1 MTSLEAAA
9 PAQTSVQSPRAA
21 DRHVTIGVTGMTC
34 AACVGRIERVLKRVP
49 GVAAATVNLATEIA
63 WIEGDARVTP
73 AAIEAAIAKAGYGTR
88 PVDHGGVPEDQGKLR
103 RELAW
108 ILAGVALTTP
118 LIVPM
123 LGALLDRHV
132 MLSAWW
138 QLALA
143 APVQF
148 WLGAPF
154 YRGAWKALRGGT
166 ANMDVLVA
174 LGTSA
179 AFGLSLHL
187 MTTGTVHLYFE
198 TAAVIIVL
206 VRLGKWLEARAK
218 RRTLKALE
226 ALESLRPTE
235 ALVRRDGQD
244 VVVAV
249 NALRLNELLVV
260 KPGGRIAAD
269 GVVAEG
275 RSAVDQ
281 SLLTGES
288 KPVDVEL
295 DDHVIGGAVNG
306 DGLLLVRVTAI
317 GAESMLSRIV
327 RMVAEAQGAKAPIQR
342 LVDKISAVFVPVVL
356 VIAAMT
362 VAGWVIA
369 GHGWEPAILHAV
381 AVLVI
386 ACPCALGLATPTAI
400 MVGTGVGAKNGILI
414 RDAVAL
420 ETAGATTIMAF
431 DKTGTLTVGKPHLT
445 DIVTTEGLPR
455 DRLLALA
462 AGLQQGANHPLAHAV
477 TEAAAHVTPLTMSDL
492 RTLPGRGVAGCADG
506 RSLLLGNGRLMQEQG
521 IDLAALSAAATRLQ
535 AQGYSVS
542 YLADVDAKRALA
554 ALAFGDAP
562 KASVKQALAA
572 LHKLGVRTLMLT
584 GDNVAAARHLAA
596 EIGIDDVRAELL
608 PADKVGA
615 VTELK
620 SKGETV
626 AMVGDGVNDA
636 PALAA
641 ADLGIAMATGTD
653 VAIETAGVALMRG
666 DPLLAPAAID
676 LARATRRKIVQN
688 LVWAFLFNVLGIP
701 LAAMGGLTP
710 IVAGAAMALSSV
722 TVVTNALSLNR
733 WRFRVSGGA

>member
-1 MTSLEAAA
+1 MTSLEASA
-9 PAQTSVQSPRAA
+9 PAGPG
-21 DRHVTIGVTGMTC
+21 RHFTVGVTGMTC
-34 AACVGRIERVLKRVP
+34 AACAARIEKVLRRVP
-49 GVAAATVNLATEIA
+49 GVAAASVNLATEIA
-63 WIEGDARVTP
+63 RVDGDARVTS
-73 AAIEAAIAKAGYGTR
+73 AAIEAAIARAGYGTR
-88 PVDHGGVPEDQGKLR
+88 PVDHSGVPEDQDKLKHELVSILVGAALTVPLVAPMVV
-103 RELAW
+103 ELAGGH
-108 ILAGVALTTP
+108 L
-118 LIVPM
+118 
-123 LGALLDRHV
+123 

-143 APVQF
+143 TPIQF

-179 AFGLSLHL
+179 AFGLSLYL
-187 MTTGTVHLYFE
+187 MAAGQLHLYFE
-198 TAAVIIVL
+198 SAAVIIVL

-226 ALESLRPTE
+226 ALESLRPSE
-235 ALVRRDGQD
+235 ALVRRDGRD
-244 VVVAV
+244 ETVPVA
-249 NALRLNELLVV
+249 ALRVGDLLVV
-260 KPGGRIAAD
+260 KPGARIAAD
-269 GVVAEG
+269 GVVTEG
-275 RSAVDQ
+275 RSSVDQ

-288 KPVDVEL
+288 RLVDVEVE
-295 DDHVIGGAVNG
+295 DHVIGGAVNG
-306 DGLLLVRVTAI
+306 DGLLLVRVTAT

-342 LVDKISAVFVPVVL
+342 LVDRISAVFVPVVL
-356 VIAAMT
+356 VIAALT
-362 VAGWVIA
+362 VAGWLIA

-420 ETAGATTIMAF
+420 ETAGATTVMAF
-431 DKTGTLTVGKPHLT
+431 DKTGTLTVGKPKLT
-445 DIVTTEGLPR
+445 EIAAAPEHAR
-455 DRLLALA
+455 DRALALA
-462 AGLQQGANHPLAHAV
+462 AALQQGANHPLAHAV
-477 TEAAAHVTPLTMSDL
+477 VEAASHLTTPAVSDL
-492 RTLPGRGVAGCADG
+492 RTLPGRGVSG
-506 RSLLLGNGRLMQEQG
+506 RAEGRALLLGNRRLMQEEG
-521 IDLAALSAAATRLQ
+521 VDASPLHAAAQ
-535 AQGYSVS
+535 AMQDKGNSVS
-542 YLADVDAKRALA
+542 YLADADTKRVLA
-554 ALAFGDAP
+554 VLAFGDAP
-562 KASVKQALAA
+562 KPTVKQALSA
-572 LHKLGVRTLMLT
+572 LRALGVRSLMLT
-584 GDNVAAARHLAA
+584 GDNEAAARHLAG
-596 EIGIDDVRAELL
+596 EIGLDDVRAELL

-615 VTELK
+615 VAALK

-626 AMVGDGVNDA
+626 AMVGDGINDA

-676 LARATRRKIVQN
+676 LARATKRKIVQN

-733 WRFRVSGGA
+733 WRFRFGEMR

>member
-1 MTSLEAAA
+1 MTTLQATA
-9 PAQTSVQSPRAA
+9 PGSA
-21 DRHVTIGVTGMTC
+21 DKHFTIGVTGMTC
-34 AACVGRIERVLKRVP
+34 AACAGRIERVLKRVP
-49 GVAAATVNLATEIA
+49 GVAAANVNLASEVAQID
-63 WIEGDARVTP
+63 GDARVTH

-88 PVDHGGVPEDQGKLR
+88 PLDHSGVPEDPARLR
-103 RELAW
+103 RELVA
-108 ILAGVALTTP
+108 ILIGAVLTLPLVAPMLAELAG
-118 LIVPM
+118 
-123 LGALLDRHV
+123 RHV
-132 MLSAWW
+132 MLPAWW

-143 APVQF
+143 TPIQF

-179 AFGLSLHL
+179 AFGLSLYL
-187 MTTGTVHLYFE
+187 MAQGSIHLYFE
-198 TAAVIIVL
+198 SAAVIIVL

-235 ALVRRDGQD
+235 ALVRRDGGD
-244 VVVAV
+244 ATVPVA
-249 NALRLNELLVV
+249 ALRLGDLLVV
-260 KPGGRIAAD
+260 KPGARIAAD
-269 GVVAEG
+269 GVVVEG
-275 RSAVDQ
+275 RSSVDQ

-288 KPVDVEL
+288 KPVAVEAE
-295 DDHVIGGAVNG
+295 DHVIGGAVNG
-306 DGLLLVRVTAI
+306 EGLLLVRVTAV

-342 LVDKISAVFVPVVL
+342 LVDRISAVFVPVVL
-356 VIAAMT
+356 AIAAAT
-362 VAGWVIA
+362 VAGWVLA

-400 MVGTGVGAKNGILI
+400 MVGTGVGAKHGILI

-420 ETAGATTIMAF
+420 ETAGATTVMAF
-431 DKTGTLTVGKPHLT
+431 DKTGTLTVGKPRLT
-445 DIVTTEGLPR
+445 DIATVPGLPR
-455 DRLLALA
+455 DRALALA

-477 TEAAAHVTPLTMSDL
+477 IEAAAYLTRSAVSEL
-492 RTLPGRGVAGCADG
+492 RTLPGRGVAGQADG
-506 RSLLLGNGRLMQEQG
+506 RSLLLGNARLMQEQG
-521 IDLAALSAAATRLQ
+521 IDVAALRDSAQALQ
-535 AQGYSVS
+535 EMGNSVS
-542 YLADVDAKRALA
+542 YLAEADAKRALA
-554 ALAFGDAP
+554 VLGFGDTP
-562 KASVKQALAA
+562 KPGVRQALAA
-572 LHKLGVRTLMLT
+572 LRAHGVRSLMLT
-584 GDNVAAARHLAA
+584 GDNEAAARHLAK
-596 EIGIDDVRAELL
+596 EIGLDDVRAELL
-608 PADKVGA
+608 PADKVAA
-615 VTELK
+615 VADLK
-620 SKGETV
+620 RKGETV
-626 AMVGDGVNDA
+626 VMVGDGINDA

-688 LVWAFLFNVLGIP
+688 LIWAFLFNVLGIP

-733 WRFRVSGGA
+733 WRFRHSGDEQW

>member
-1 MTSLEAAA
+1 MTSLEASV
-9 PAQTSVQSPRAA
+9 PAGHG
-21 DRHVTIGVTGMTC
+21 RHFTIGVTGMTC
-34 AACVGRIERVLKRVP
+34 AACAGRIERVLRRVP
-49 GVAAATVNLATEIA
+49 GVAAANVNLATEIA
-63 WIEGDARVTP
+63 QVDGDTRVTP
-73 AAIEAAIAKAGYGTR
+73 AVIEAAIAKAGYGTR
-88 PVDHGGVPEDQGKLR
+88 PVDHSGAPEDQGKLR
-103 RELAW
+103 RELIS
-108 ILAGVALTTP
+108 ILVGAVLTLP
-118 LIVPM
+118 LIAPM
-123 LGALLDRHV
+123 LGALIDRHV
-132 MLSAWW
+132 MLPAWW
-138 QLALA
+138 QLVLA
-143 APVQF
+143 IPVQF

-154 YRGAWKALRGGT
+154 YHGAWKALRGGT

-179 AFGLSLHL
+179 AFGLSLYL
-187 MTTGTVHLYFE
+187 MLGGEIHLYFE
-198 TAAVIIVL
+198 SAAVIIVL

-244 VVVAV
+244 LTMPVAS
-249 NALRLNELLVV
+249 LRPGDLLVV

-269 GVVAEG
+269 GVVTEG

-288 KPVDVEL
+288 RPVDVEVA
-295 DDHVIGGAVNG
+295 DHVIGGAVNG
-306 DGLLLVRVTAI
+306 DGLLLVRVTAV

-356 VIAAMT
+356 VIAAVT
-362 VAGWVIA
+362 VAGWLVA

-431 DKTGTLTVGKPHLT
+431 DKTGTLTIGKPKLT
-445 DIVTTEGLPR
+445 EIVAAPDLPR
-455 DRLLALA
+455 DRVLTLA
-462 AGLQQGANHPLAHAV
+462 AGLQRGANHPLAQAV
-477 TEAAAHVTPLTMSDL
+477 IEAAVGLALPVVANLQ
-492 RTLPGRGVAGCADG
+492 TLPGRGVAGSVEG
-506 RSLLLGNGRLMQEQG
+506 RSLLLGNARLMQEQG
-521 IDLAALSAAATRLQ
+521 VEVSAFREATQTLQ
-535 AQGYSVS
+535 GNGNSVS
-542 YLADVDAKRALA
+542 YLADSETKRPLA
-554 ALAFGDAP
+554 VLAFGDAP
-562 KASVKQALAA
+562 KPNVKQALAA
-572 LHKLGVRTLMLT
+572 LRALGVRTLMLT
-584 GDNVAAARHLAA
+584 GDNAAAARHLAA
-596 EIGIDDVRAELL
+596 EIGLDDVRAELL

-615 VTELK
+615 VAELK
-620 SKGETV
+620 AKGETV
-626 AMVGDGVNDA
+626 AMVGDGINDA

-653 VAIETAGVALMRG
+653 VAIETAGIALMRG
-666 DPLLAPAAID
+666 DPLLAPAAIE
-676 LARATRRKIVQN
+676 LARATKRKIVQN

-733 WRFRVSGGA
+733 WRFRSSGDLQ

>member
-1 MTSLEAAA
+1 MTALDVSA
-9 PAQTSVQSPRAA
+9 PEG
-21 DRHVTIGVTGMTC
+21 RHFTIGITGMTC
-34 AACVGRIERVLKRVP
+34 AACAGRIERVLRRVP
-49 GVAAATVNLATEIA
+49 GIAAANVNLATEIA
-63 WIEGDARVTP
+63 QVDGDGRVTP

-88 PVDHGGVPEDQGKLR
+88 PVDHSGAPEDEGKLR
-103 RELAW
+103 RELLS
-108 ILAGVALTTP
+108 ILVGGVLTLP
-118 LIVPM
+118 LIAPM
-123 LGALLDRHV
+123 LGALFDRHV
-132 MLSAWW
+132 MLPAWW

-179 AFGLSLHL
+179 AFGLSLYL
-187 MTTGTVHLYFE
+187 MMGGENHLYFE
-198 TAAVIIVL
+198 SAAVIIVL

-235 ALVRRDGQD
+235 ALVRRDGKD
-244 VVVAV
+244 MIVPVAS
-249 NALRLNELLVV
+249 LRLGDLLVV
-260 KPGGRIAAD
+260 KPGSHIAAD
-269 GVVAEG
+269 GVVVEG
-275 RSAVDQ
+275 RSSVDQ

-288 KPVDVEL
+288 RPIEVEE

-306 DGLLLVRVTAI
+306 EGLLLVRVTAI

-327 RMVAEAQGAKAPIQR
+327 RMVAAAQGAKAPIQR

-356 VIAAMT
+356 AIAVAT
-362 VAGWVIA
+362 IAGWLIA

-400 MVGTGVGAKNGILI
+400 MVGTGVGARNGILI

-431 DKTGTLTVGKPHLT
+431 DKTGTLTIGKPKLT
-445 DIVTTEGLPR
+445 EIAAAGGISR
-455 DRLLALA
+455 NRALALA
-462 AGLQQGANHPLAHAV
+462 AGLQRGANHPLAHAV
-477 TEAAAHVTPLTMSDL
+477 VEAAAGVPLISAGEL
-492 RTLPGRGVAGCADG
+492 QTLPGRGISG
-506 RSLLLGNGRLMQEQG
+506 RVEGRILLLGNARLMQERD
-521 IDLAALSAAATRLQ
+521 IDVAALSAAAEALQ
-535 AQGYSVS
+535 AKGNSVS
-542 YLADVDAKRALA
+542 YLADAEAKRALA
-554 ALAFGDAP
+554 VLAFGDAP
-562 KASVKQALAA
+562 KPNVKQALAA
-572 LHKLGVRTLMLT
+572 LRALGVRTLMLT
-584 GDNVAAARHLAA
+584 GDNVAAAKHLARA
-596 EIGIDDVRAELL
+596 IGLDDVRADLL

-615 VTELK
+615 VAELK
-620 SKGETV
+620 GKGEIV
-626 AMVGDGVNDA
+626 AMVGDGINDA

-653 VAIETAGVALMRG
+653 VAIETAGIALMRG

-676 LARATRRKIVQN
+676 LARATKRKIVQN

-701 LAAMGGLTP
+701 LAVTGELTP

-733 WRFRVSGGA
+733 WRFRFSGDER

>member
-1 MTSLEAAA
+1 MTSLEASA
-9 PAQTSVQSPRAA
+9 PAGA
-21 DRHVTIGVTGMTC
+21 DRHITIGVTGMTC
-34 AACVGRIERVLKRVP
+34 AACAGRIERVLRRVP
-49 GVAAATVNLATEIA
+49 GVAAANVNLATEIA
-63 WIEGDARVTP
+63 QVDGDNRVTP
-73 AAIEAAIAKAGYGTR
+73 AAIGAAIAKAGYGTR
-88 PVDHGGVPEDQGKLR
+88 PVDHSGVPEDQGKLR
-103 RELAW
+103 RELLS
-108 ILAGVALTTP
+108 ILIGAVLTVP
-118 LIVPM
+118 LIAPM
-123 LGALLDRHV
+123 LGALIDRHV
-132 MLSAWW
+132 MLPAWW

-143 APVQF
+143 IPVQF

-179 AFGLSLHL
+179 AFGLSLYL
-187 MTTGTVHLYFE
+187 MLGGEIHLYFE
-198 TAAVIIVL
+198 SAAVIIVL

-235 ALVRRDGQD
+235 ALVRRNGQD
-244 VVVAV
+244 MTVPVA
-249 NALRLNELLVV
+249 ALRLGDLLVV
-260 KPGGRIAAD
+260 KPGGRVAAD
-269 GVVAEG
+269 GLVMEG

-288 KPVDVEL
+288 RPVDVEEG
-295 DDHVIGGAVNG
+295 DHVIGGAVNG
-306 DGLLLVRVTAI
+306 DGLLLVRVTAV

-356 VIAAMT
+356 VIAAVT
-362 VAGWVIA
+362 VAGWLIA

-431 DKTGTLTVGKPHLT
+431 DKTGTLTIGKPKLT
-445 DIVTTEGLPR
+445 EIATTQGLSR
-455 DRLLALA
+455 ERALALA

-477 TEAAAHVTPLTMSDL
+477 TEAAASLTPPPVGDL
-492 RTLPGRGVAGCADG
+492 RTLPGRGVSG
-506 RSLLLGNGRLMQEQG
+506 RAEGRVLLLGNGRLMREHG
-521 IDLAALSAAATRLQ
+521 IDISALTAAAEALQ
-535 AQGYSVS
+535 GKGNSVS
-542 YLADVDAKRALA
+542 YLADADAKRALA
-554 ALAFGDAP
+554 VLAFGDAP
-562 KASVKQALAA
+562 KPNVSLALAA
-572 LHKLGVRTLMLT
+572 LRALGVRTLMLT
-584 GDNVAAARHLAA
+584 GDNAAAAKHLAR
-596 EIGIDDVRAELL
+596 EIGLDDVRAELL

-615 VTELK
+615 IAELK
-620 SKGETV
+620 GKGETV
-626 AMVGDGVNDA
+626 AMVGDGINDA

-653 VAIETAGVALMRG
+653 VAIETAGIALMRG

-733 WRFRVSGGA
+733 WRLRFPGDAQ

>member
-1 MTSLEAAA
+1 MTALKIA
-9 PAQTSVQSPRAA
+9 PAQA
-21 DRHVTIGVTGMTC
+21 DRHFTMGVTGMTC
-34 AACVGRIERVLKRVP
+34 AACAGRIERVLKRVP
-49 GVAAATVNLATEIA
+49 GIVAASVNLATETA
-63 WIEGDARVTP
+63 QVDGDARVTP

-88 PVDHGGVPEDQGKLR
+88 PLDHSGVPEDEDKLKQ
-103 RELAW
+103 EW
-108 ILAGVALTTP
+108 IAILVGAVLTLPLIAPMVVDLAGGHL
-118 LIVPM
+118 
-123 LGALLDRHV
+123 

-143 APVQF
+143 TPVQF

-179 AFGLSLHL
+179 AFGLSLYL
-187 MTTGTVHLYFE
+187 MAGGGIHLYFE
-198 TAAVIIVL
+198 SAAVIIVL

-235 ALVRRDGQD
+235 AVVRRDGQD
-244 VVVAV
+244 VTVPIA
-249 NALRLNELLVV
+249 ALRLGDLLVV
-260 KPGGRIAAD
+260 KPGARIAAD
-269 GVVAEG
+269 GVVVEG
-275 RSAVDQ
+275 RSSVDQ

-288 KPVDVEL
+288 RPVDVEAE
-295 DDHVIGGAVNG
+295 DHVIGGAVNG
-306 DGLLLVRVTAI
+306 DGLLVVRVTAV

-342 LVDKISAVFVPVVL
+342 LVDRISAVFVPVVL
-356 VIAAMT
+356 AIAVLT
-362 VAGWVIA
+362 VAGWLIA

-420 ETAGATTIMAF
+420 ESAGATTVMAF
-431 DKTGTLTVGKPHLT
+431 DKTGTLTVGKPRLIE
-445 DIVTTEGLPR
+445 IVTNLPR
-455 DRLLALA
+455 DRALA
-462 AGLQQGANHPLAHAV
+462 MAAALQQGANHPLAHAV
-477 TEAAAHVTPLTMSDL
+477 IEAASQVTAPPASDL
-492 RTLPGRGVAGCADG
+492 RTLPGRGVSGRVDG
-506 RSLLLGNGRLMQEQG
+506 QALLLGNSRLMQEKG
-521 IDLAALSAAATRLQ
+521 IDISALSVAAQALQ
-535 AQGYSVS
+535 DKGNSVS
-542 YLADVDAKRALA
+542 YLADAEAKGALA
-554 ALAFGDAP
+554 FLGFGDAP
-562 KASVKQALAA
+562 KPTVKQALAA
-572 LHKLGVRTLMLT
+572 LRSLGVRTLMLT
-584 GDNVAAARHLAA
+584 GDNAAAARHLAA
-596 EIGIDDVRAELL
+596 EIGLDDVRADLL

-615 VTELK
+615 VAALK
-620 SKGETV
+620 NKGETV
-626 AMVGDGVNDA
+626 AMVGDGINDA

-653 VAIETAGVALMRG
+653 VAIETAGIALMRG

-676 LARATRRKIVQN
+676 LARATKRKIVQN
-688 LVWAFLFNVLGIP
+688 LIWAFLFNVLGIP

-733 WRFRVSGGA
+733 WRFRFSGDMQ

>member
-1 MTSLEAAA
+1 MTALD
-9 PAQTSVQSPRAA
+9 TSIPGGVNHI
-21 DRHVTIGVTGMTC
+21 DIGVTGMTC
-34 AACVGRIERVLKRVP
+34 AACASRIERVLKRVP
-49 GVAAATVNLATEIA
+49 GVAAANVNLATEIA
-63 WIEGDARVTP
+63 RVDGDARVTT
-73 AAIEAAIAKAGYGTR
+73 AAVEAAIAKAGYGTR
-88 PVDHGGVPEDQGKLR
+88 PADHAGVPEDQARLR
-103 RELAW
+103 RELAS
-108 ILAGVALTTP
+108 ILAGAALTIP

-123 LGALLDRHV
+123 LGELIGRHV

-143 APVQF
+143 TPVQF

-179 AFGLSLHL
+179 AFGLSLYL
-187 MTTGTVHLYFE
+187 MTNGSIHLYFE
-198 TAAVIIVL
+198 SAAVIIVL

-218 RRTLKALE
+218 RRTLRALE
-226 ALESLRPTE
+226 SLESLRPTE
-235 ALVRRDGQD
+235 AVVRRDGRD
-244 VVVAV
+244 VTVPAA
-249 NALRLNELLVV
+249 ALRPGDLLVV
-260 KPGGRIAAD
+260 KPGDRIAAD

-275 RSAVDQ
+275 RSHVDQ

-288 KPVDVEL
+288 KPVEIEPA
-295 DDHVIGGAVNG
+295 DHVIGGAVNG
-306 DGLLLVRVTAI
+306 DGLLLVRVTAV

-356 VIAAMT
+356 VIAAVT
-362 VAGWVIA
+362 IAGWVIA
-369 GHGWEPAILHAV
+369 GHAWEPAILHAV

-400 MVGTGVGAKNGILI
+400 MVATGVGAKHGILI

-431 DKTGTLTVGKPHLT
+431 DKTGTLTVGKPRLI
-445 DIVTTEGLPR
+445 DIVTVESLPR
-455 DRLLALA
+455 ERALALA

-477 TEAAAHVTPLTMSDL
+477 VEAAASIAPVAMSEL
-492 RTLPGRGVAGCADG
+492 RTLAGRGVAGRADG
-506 RSLLLGNGRLMQEQG
+506 RGFLLGNARLMQEEG
-521 IDLAALSAAATRLQ
+521 IDASTLSAAAQALQ
-535 AQGYSVS
+535 AQGNTIS
-542 YLADVDAKRALA
+542 YLADADAKRALA
-554 ALAFGDAP
+554 VLAFGDAP
-562 KASVKQALAA
+562 KPSVKPSLTALRQ
-572 LHKLGVRTLMLT
+572 LGVRTLMLT
-584 GDNVAAARHLAA
+584 GDNAAAARHLAA
-596 EIGIDDVRAELL
+596 EIGLDDVRADLL
-608 PADKVGA
+608 PADKVAA
-615 VTELK
+615 VAELK
-620 SKGETV
+620 GKGETV
-626 AMVGDGVNDA
+626 AMVGDGINDA

-701 LAAMGGLTP
+701 LAALGGLTP

-733 WRFRVSGGA
+733 WRFRFSGDAQ

>member
-1 MTSLEAAA
+1 MTALKIA
-9 PAQTSVQSPRAA
+9 PAQA
-21 DRHVTIGVTGMTC
+21 DRHFTMGVTGMTC
-34 AACVGRIERVLKRVP
+34 AACAGRIERVLKRVP
-49 GVAAATVNLATEIA
+49 GIVAASVNLATETA
-63 WIEGDARVTP
+63 QVDGDARVTP

-88 PVDHGGVPEDQGKLR
+88 PLDNSGVPEDEDKLKQ
-103 RELAW
+103 EW
-108 ILAGVALTTP
+108 IAILVGAVLTLPLIAPMVVDLAGGHL
-118 LIVPM
+118 
-123 LGALLDRHV
+123 

-143 APVQF
+143 TPVQF

-179 AFGLSLHL
+179 AFGLSLYL
-187 MTTGTVHLYFE
+187 MAGGGIHLYFE
-198 TAAVIIVL
+198 SAAVIIVL

-235 ALVRRDGQD
+235 AVVRRDGQD
-244 VVVAV
+244 VTVPIA
-249 NALRLNELLVV
+249 ALRLGDLLVV
-260 KPGGRIAAD
+260 KPGARIAAD
-269 GVVAEG
+269 GVVVEG
-275 RSAVDQ
+275 RSSVDQ

-288 KPVDVEL
+288 RPVDVEAE
-295 DDHVIGGAVNG
+295 DHVIGGAVNG
-306 DGLLLVRVTAI
+306 DGLLVVRVTAV

-342 LVDKISAVFVPVVL
+342 LVDRISAVFVPVVL
-356 VIAAMT
+356 AIAVLT
-362 VAGWVIA
+362 VAGWLIA

-420 ETAGATTIMAF
+420 ESAGATTVMAF
-431 DKTGTLTVGKPHLT
+431 DKTGTLTVGKPRLIE
-445 DIVTTEGLPR
+445 IVTNLPR
-455 DRLLALA
+455 DRALA
-462 AGLQQGANHPLAHAV
+462 MAAALQQGANHPLAHAV
-477 TEAAAHVTPLTMSDL
+477 IEAASQVTAPPASDL
-492 RTLPGRGVAGCADG
+492 RTLPGRGVSGRVDG
-506 RSLLLGNGRLMQEQG
+506 QALLLGNSRLMQEKG
-521 IDLAALSAAATRLQ
+521 IDISALSVAAQALQ
-535 AQGYSVS
+535 DKGNSVS
-542 YLADVDAKRALA
+542 YLADAEAKGALA
-554 ALAFGDAP
+554 FLGFGDAP
-562 KASVKQALAA
+562 KPTVKQALAA
-572 LHKLGVRTLMLT
+572 LRSLGVRTLMLT
-584 GDNVAAARHLAA
+584 GDNAAAARHLAA
-596 EIGIDDVRAELL
+596 EIGLDDVRADLL

-615 VTELK
+615 VAALK
-620 SKGETV
+620 NKGETV
-626 AMVGDGVNDA
+626 AMVGDGINDA

-653 VAIETAGVALMRG
+653 VAIETAGIALMRG

-676 LARATRRKIVQN
+676 LARATKRKIVQN
-688 LVWAFLFNVLGIP
+688 LIWAFLFNVLGIP

-733 WRFRVSGGA
+733 WRFRFSGDMQ

>member
-1 MTSLEAAA
+1 MTSLEASAG
-9 PAQTSVQSPRAA
+9 A
-21 DRHVTIGVTGMTC
+21 DRHITIGVTGMTC
-34 AACVGRIERVLKRVP
+34 AACAGRIERVLRRVP
-49 GVAAATVNLATEIA
+49 GVAAANVNLATEIA
-63 WIEGDARVTP
+63 QVDGDNRVTT
-73 AAIEAAIAKAGYGTR
+73 AAIDAAIAKAGYGTR
-88 PVDHGGVPEDQGKLR
+88 PVDHSGVPEDQSKLR
-103 RELAW
+103 HELFS
-108 ILAGVALTTP
+108 ILVGAALTVP
-118 LIVPM
+118 LIAPM
-123 LGALLDRHV
+123 LGALIDRHV
-132 MLSAWW
+132 MLPAGW

-143 APVQF
+143 IPVQF

-179 AFGLSLHL
+179 AFGLSLYL
-187 MTTGTVHLYFE
+187 MLGGEIHLYFE
-198 TAAVIIVL
+198 SAAVIIVL

-235 ALVRRDGQD
+235 ALVRRDSAD
-244 VVVAV
+244 VTVPVA
-249 NALRLNELLVV
+249 ALRLGDLLVV

-269 GVVAEG
+269 GVVVEG
-275 RSAVDQ
+275 RSSVDQ

-288 KPVDVEL
+288 RPIDVEV

-306 DGLLLVRVTAI
+306 DGLLLVKVTAV

-342 LVDKISAVFVPVVL
+342 LVDRISAVFVPVVL
-356 VIAAMT
+356 VIAAVT
-362 VAGWVIA
+362 VAGWLIA

-420 ETAGATTIMAF
+420 ETAGTTTIMAF
-431 DKTGTLTVGKPHLT
+431 DKTGTLTIGKPKLT
-445 DIVTTEGLPR
+445 DIVTAPDLPR
-455 DRLLALA
+455 DRALALA
-462 AGLQQGANHPLAHAV
+462 AALQQGANHPLAHAV
-477 TEAAAHVTPLTMSDL
+477 VEAAAHVAPPAVSDL
-492 RTLPGRGVAGCADG
+492 QTLPGRGVSGHVDG
-506 RSLLLGNGRLMQEQG
+506 HSLLLGNARLMRERG
-521 IDLAALSAAATRLQ
+521 IDVSAMSAAAEALQ
-535 AQGYSVS
+535 GKGNSVS
-542 YLADVDAKRALA
+542 YLTDAEAGRALA
-554 ALAFGDAP
+554 VLAFGDAP
-562 KASVKQALAA
+562 KPSVKQALAA
-572 LHKLGVRTLMLT
+572 LRGLGVRTLMLT
-584 GDNVAAARHLAA
+584 GDNVAAARHLAT
-596 EIGIDDVRAELL
+596 EIGLDDVRAELL
-608 PADKVGA
+608 PADKVAA
-615 VTELK
+615 VAELK
-620 SKGETV
+620 GKGETV
-626 AMVGDGVNDA
+626 AMVGDGINDA

-653 VAIETAGVALMRG
+653 VAIETAGIALMRG

-676 LARATRRKIVQN
+676 LARATKRKIVQN
-688 LVWAFLFNVLGIP
+688 LAWAFLFNVLGIP

-733 WRFRVSGGA
+733 WRFRFRGDA

>member
-1 MTSLEAAA
+1 MTALE
-9 PAQTSVQSPRAA
+9 TSTPIPRIEA
-21 DRHVTIGVTGMTC
+21 DRHITIGVTGMTC
-34 AACVGRIERVLKRVP
+34 AACAGRIERVLKRVP
-49 GVAAATVNLATEIA
+49 GVAAASVNLATEIA
-63 WIEGDARVTP
+63 QVDGDARVTV
-73 AAIEAAIAKAGYGTR
+73 AAVEAAIAKAGYGTR
-88 PVDHGGVPEDQGKLR
+88 PADHSGAPDDQGKLQ
-103 RELAW
+103 RELTA
-108 ILAGVALTTP
+108 ILVGAVLTLP
-118 LIVPM
+118 LIAPM
-123 LGALLDRHV
+123 AVELFGGHL

-143 APVQF
+143 TPVQF

-179 AFGLSLHL
+179 AFGLSLYL
-187 MTTGTVHLYFE
+187 MIRGELHLYFE
-198 TAAVIIVL
+198 SAAVIVVL

-235 ALVRRDGQD
+235 ALARRDGQD
-244 VVVAV
+244 VTVPVG
-249 NALRLNELLVV
+249 ALRVGDLLVV
-260 KPGGRIAAD
+260 KPGARIAAD
-269 GVVAEG
+269 GVVIEG
-275 RSAVDQ
+275 RSSVDQ

-288 KPVDVEL
+288 RPIDVEAE
-295 DDHVIGGAVNG
+295 DHVIGGAVNG
-306 DGLLLVRVTAI
+306 DGLLLVRVTAV

-342 LVDKISAVFVPVVL
+342 LVDRISAVFVPVVL
-356 VIAAMT
+356 VIAVLT
-362 VAGWVIA
+362 VAGWLIA

-420 ETAGATTIMAF
+420 ETAGATTVMAF
-431 DKTGTLTVGKPHLT
+431 DKTGTLTVGKPKLT
-445 DIVTTEGLPR
+445 DIVTVADLSR
-455 DRLLALA
+455 DRALALA
-462 AGLQQGANHPLAHAV
+462 AALQQGANHPLAHAV
-477 TEAAAHVTPLTMSDL
+477 AEAAANVTSPPVSDL
-492 RTLPGRGVAGCADG
+492 RTLPGRGVSG
-506 RSLLLGNGRLMQEQG
+506 RTEGRAFLLGNRRLMQEERV
-521 IDLAALSAAATRLQ
+521 DLSALGDAAQALQ
-535 AQGYSVS
+535 EKGSSVS
-542 YLADVDAKRALA
+542 YLADAEAKRTLA
-554 ALAFGDAP
+554 VLAFGDAP
-562 KASVKQALAA
+562 KPTVKQALAA
-572 LHKLGVRTLMLT
+572 LRALGVRSLMLT
-584 GDNVAAARHLAA
+584 GDNEAAARHLAA
-596 EIGIDDVRAELL
+596 AIGLDDVRAELL

-615 VTELK
+615 VAALK
-620 SKGETV
+620 RKGETV
-626 AMVGDGVNDA
+626 AMVGDGINDA

-653 VAIETAGVALMRG
+653 VAIETAGIALMRG

-676 LARATRRKIVQN
+676 LARATKRKIVQN

-733 WRFRVSGGA
+733 WRFRSGEVR

>member
-1 MTSLEAAA
+1 MTSLEASVPAA
-9 PAQTSVQSPRAA
+9 SG
-21 DRHVTIGVTGMTC
+21 RHFTVGVTGMTC
-34 AACVGRIERVLKRVP
+34 AACAARIEKVLRRVP
-49 GVAAATVNLATEIA
+49 GVAAANVNLATEIA
-63 WIEGDARVTP
+63 QVDGDARVTD

-88 PVDHGGVPEDQGKLR
+88 PADHGGAPEDQDKLK
-103 RELAW
+103 RELVA
-108 ILAGVALTTP
+108 ILVGAVLTLPLIAPMAVDLAGGHL
-118 LIVPM
+118 
-123 LGALLDRHV
+123 

-143 APVQF
+143 TPIQF

-154 YRGAWKALRGGT
+154 YHGAWKALRGGT

-174 LGTSA
+174 LGTGA
-179 AFGLSLHL
+179 AFGLSLYL
-187 MTTGTVHLYFE
+187 MAMGEIHLYFE
-198 TAAVIIVL
+198 SAAVIIVL

-226 ALESLRPTE
+226 ALESLRPSE
-235 ALVRRDGQD
+235 ALVRRDGTD
-244 VVVAV
+244 VMVPVA
-249 NALRLNELLVV
+249 ALKVGDLLVV
-260 KPGGRIAAD
+260 KPGARIAAD
-269 GVVAEG
+269 GVVVEG
-275 RSAVDQ
+275 RSSVDQ

-288 KPVDVEL
+288 RLVDVEAE
-295 DDHVIGGAVNG
+295 DHVIGGAVNG
-306 DGLLLVRVTAI
+306 DGLLLVRVTAT

-342 LVDKISAVFVPVVL
+342 LVDRISAVFVPVVL
-356 VIAAMT
+356 VIAALT
-362 VAGWVIA
+362 VAGWLVS

-381 AVLVI
+381 AVVVI

-420 ETAGATTIMAF
+420 ETAGATTVMAF
-431 DKTGTLTVGKPHLT
+431 DKTGTLTVGKPKLAE
-445 DIVTTEGLPR
+445 IVTAQELPR
-455 DRLLALA
+455 DRVLAMA
-462 AGLQQGANHPLAHAV
+462 AALQQGANHPLAHAV
-477 TEAAAHVTPLTMSDL
+477 IEAASHLTAPTASDL
-492 RTLPGRGVAGCADG
+492 RTLPGRGVSGRVDG
-506 RSLLLGNGRLMQEQG
+506 RALVLGNGRLMQEES
-521 IDLAALSAAATRLQ
+521 IDVAALSAAAQALQ
-535 AQGYSVS
+535 EKGNSVS
-542 YLADVDAKRALA
+542 YLADPEARRALA
-554 ALAFGDAP
+554 VLAFGDTP
-562 KASVKQALAA
+562 KPTVRQALAA
-572 LHKLGVRTLMLT
+572 LRALGVRTLMLT
-584 GDNVAAARHLAA
+584 GDNEAAARHLAA
-596 EIGIDDVRAELL
+596 EIGLDDVRAELL

-615 VTELK
+615 VAALK

-626 AMVGDGVNDA
+626 AMVGDGINDA

-676 LARATRRKIVQN
+676 LARATKRKIVQN

-733 WRFRVSGGA
+733 WRFRSGEMR

>member
-1 MTSLEAAA
+1 METMTSLEASA
-9 PAQTSVQSPRAA
+9 PAASS
-21 DRHVTIGVTGMTC
+21 RHIAIGVTGMTC

-49 GVAAATVNLATEIA
+49 GVSAANVNLATEIA
-63 WIEGDARVTP
+63 QVDGDGRLTP
-73 AAIEAAIAKAGYGTR
+73 AIIESAIAKAGYGTR
-88 PVDHGGVPEDQGKLR
+88 PVDHSGVPEDEGRLR
-103 RELAW
+103 RELAS
-108 ILAGVALTTP
+108 ILVGAVLTLP
-118 LIVPM
+118 LAAPM
-123 LGALLDRHV
+123 LSALFDRHI

-166 ANMDVLVA
+166 ANMDVLIA

-179 AFGLSLHL
+179 AFGLSLYL
-187 MTTGTVHLYFE
+187 MTTASDHLYFE
-198 TAAVIIVL
+198 SAAVIVVL

-218 RRTLKALE
+218 RRTLRALE

-235 ALVRRDGQD
+235 ALVRRGGVD
-244 VVVAV
+244 VTVPVG
-249 NALRLNELLVV
+249 ALQVGDLLVV
-260 KPGGRIAAD
+260 KPGDRIAAD
-269 GVVAEG
+269 GAVVEG
-275 RSAVDQ
+275 RSSVDQ

-288 KPVDVEL
+288 RPVDVEAE
-295 DDHVIGGAVNG
+295 DHVIGGAVNG
-306 DGLLLVRVTAI
+306 DGLLLVRVTAT

-342 LVDKISAVFVPVVL
+342 LVDRISAVFVPVVL
-356 VIAAMT
+356 AVAAVT
-362 VAGWVIA
+362 LVGWLIA

-381 AVLVI
+381 AVMVI

-400 MVGTGVGAKNGILI
+400 MVGTGVGARNGILI

-420 ETAGATTIMAF
+420 ETAGATSVMAF
-431 DKTGTLTVGKPHLT
+431 DKTGTLTVGKPKLAEVVSEQ
-445 DIVTTEGLPR
+445 DLPGR
-455 DRLLALA
+455 EALSLA
-462 AGLQQGANHPLAHAV
+462 AALQQGANHPLAHAV
-477 TEAAAHVTPLTMSDL
+477 TEAAAGLAVPAASDL
-492 RTLPGRGVAGCADG
+492 RTLPGRGVAGRAND
-506 RSLLLGNGRLMQEQG
+506 RSLLLGNARLMQEQQ
-521 IDLAALSAAATRLQ
+521 IDLSALRDTAQALQ
-535 AQGYSVS
+535 DKGDSVS
-542 YLADVDAKRALA
+542 YLADADANRALAVLAFTDAPKPSVRKALA
-554 ALAFGDAP
+554 ALRA
-562 KASVKQALAA
+562 
-572 LHKLGVRTLMLT
+572 LGVRTLMLT
-584 GDNVAAARHLAA
+584 GDNKAAAQHLAA
-596 EIGIDDVRAELL
+596 QIGIDDVRAELL
-608 PADKVGA
+608 PADKVAA
-615 VTELK
+615 VAELK
-620 SKGETV
+620 QNSETV
-626 AMVGDGVNDA
+626 AMVGDGINDA

-676 LARATRRKIVQN
+676 LARATKRKIVQN

-733 WRFRVSGGA
+733 WRFRFGEVR

>member
-1 MTSLEAAA
+1 MTALDIA
-9 PAQTSVQSPRAA
+9 PPRA
-21 DRHVTIGVTGMTC
+21 DPQFTIGVTGMTC
-34 AACVGRIERVLKRVP
+34 AACAGRIERVLKRVP
-49 GVAAATVNLATEIA
+49 GVAAANVNLATETA
-63 WIEGDARVTP
+63 QVDGDVRLTP

-88 PVDHGGVPEDQGKLR
+88 PLDHSGVPEDRNKLKYELIAILVGAVLTLPLITPMVV
-103 RELAW
+103 ELAGGH
-108 ILAGVALTTP
+108 L
-118 LIVPM
+118 
-123 LGALLDRHV
+123 

-143 APVQF
+143 TPVQV

-179 AFGLSLHL
+179 AFGLSLYL
-187 MTTGTVHLYFE
+187 MMRGDAHLYFE
-198 TAAVIIVL
+198 SAAVIVVL

-235 ALVRRDGQD
+235 ALVRRDGAD
-244 VVVAV
+244 TAVPVA
-249 NALRLNELLVV
+249 ALRVGDLLVV
-260 KPGGRIAAD
+260 KPGARIAAD
-269 GVVAEG
+269 GVVVEG
-275 RSAVDQ
+275 RSSVDQ

-288 KPVDVEL
+288 RPVEVEAE
-295 DDHVIGGAVNG
+295 DHVIGGAVNG
-306 DGLLLVRVTAI
+306 DGLLLVRVTAV

-356 VIAAMT
+356 VIAALT
-362 VAGWVIA
+362 VAGWLIA

-420 ETAGATTIMAF
+420 ETAGATTVMAF
-431 DKTGTLTVGKPHLT
+431 DKTGTLTIGKPKLT
-445 DIVTTEGLPR
+445 EIVTDLPR
-455 DRLLALA
+455 DRALA
-462 AGLQQGANHPLAHAV
+462 QAAALQQGANHPLAHAV
-477 TEAAAHVTPLTMSDL
+477 VEAASHLIAPPVSDL
-492 RTLPGRGVAGCADG
+492 RSLPGRGVAGRVDG
-506 RSLLLGNGRLMQEQG
+506 QYLLLGNSRLMQDAG
-521 IDLAALSAAATRLQ
+521 IDVSVLRTA
-535 AQGYSVS
+535 AQGLQDHGNSVS
-542 YLADVDAKRALA
+542 YLADAETRHALA
-554 ALAFGDAP
+554 VLGFGDAP
-562 KASVKQALAA
+562 KPTVKQALAA
-572 LHKLGVRTLMLT
+572 LRALGVRTLMLT
-584 GDNVAAARHLAA
+584 GDNAAAARHLAA
-596 EIGIDDVRAELL
+596 EIGLDDVRAELL
-608 PADKVGA
+608 PADKVA
-615 VTELK
+615 AIAALK
-620 SKGETV
+620 GKGEIV
-626 AMVGDGVNDA
+626 AMVGDGINDA

-653 VAIETAGVALMRG
+653 VAIETAGIALMRG

-676 LARATRRKIVQN
+676 LARATKRKIMQN

-733 WRFRVSGGA
+733 WRFRFSGDVR

>member
-1 MTSLEAAA
+1 MTSLEAS
-9 PAQTSVQSPRAA
+9 AQARPGRQF
-21 DRHVTIGVTGMTC
+21 TIGVTGMTC
-34 AACVGRIERVLKRVP
+34 AACAGRIERVLERVP
-49 GVAAATVNLATEIA
+49 GVAAANVNLATEIA
-63 WIEGDARVTP
+63 QVDGDVRLTP

-88 PVDHGGVPEDQGKLR
+88 PLDHSGVPEDRAKLKY
-103 RELAW
+103 ELIA
-108 ILAGVALTTP
+108 ILIGAVLTLPLVA
-118 LIVPM
+118 PM
-123 LGALLDRHV
+123 VVDLFGGHL

-143 APVQF
+143 TPVQV
-148 WLGAPF
+148 WVGATF
-154 YRGAWKALRGGT
+154 YQGAWKALRGGT

-179 AFGLSLHL
+179 AFGLSLYL
-187 MTTGTVHLYFE
+187 MAGGGIHLYFE
-198 TAAVIIVL
+198 SAAVIIVL

-226 ALESLRPTE
+226 ALESLRPVE
-235 ALVRRDGQD
+235 AVVRRDGQD
-244 VVVAV
+244 ATVPVA
-249 NALRLNELLVV
+249 ALRVGDLLVV
-260 KPGGRIAAD
+260 KPGARIAAD
-269 GVVAEG
+269 GVVIEG

-288 KPVDVEL
+288 QPVDVEAE
-295 DDHVIGGAVNG
+295 DHVIGGAVNG
-306 DGLLLVRVTAI
+306 DGLLLVRVTAV

-356 VIAAMT
+356 VIAALT
-362 VAGWVIA
+362 VAGWLIA

-420 ETAGATTIMAF
+420 ETAGATTVMAF
-431 DKTGTLTVGKPHLT
+431 DKTGTLTVGKPKLT
-445 DIVTTEGLPR
+445 EVASQQDMPGDEA
-455 DRLLALA
+455 LALA
-462 AGLQQGANHPLAHAV
+462 AALQRGANHPLAHAV
-477 TEAAAHVTPLTMSDL
+477 TEAAAGRAVPTASDL
-492 RTLPGRGVAGCADG
+492 RTLPGRGVAGRVND
-506 RSLLLGNGRLMQEQG
+506 RNLLLGNARLLQEQH
-521 IDLAALSAAATRLQ
+521 IELTALRDTAQVLQ
-535 AQGYSVS
+535 DKGGSVS
-542 YLADVDAKRALA
+542 YLADADTKRVLAVLAFTDAPKPNVRKALA
-554 ALAFGDAP
+554 ALRA
-562 KASVKQALAA
+562 
-572 LHKLGVRTLMLT
+572 LGVRTLMLT
-584 GDNVAAARHLAA
+584 GDNESAAHYLARQ
-596 EIGIDDVRAELL
+596 IGLDDVRAELL
-608 PADKVGA
+608 PADKVTA
-615 VTELK
+615 VAELK
-620 SKGETV
+620 GKGETV
-626 AMVGDGVNDA
+626 AMVGDGINDA

-653 VAIETAGVALMRG
+653 VAIETAGIALMRG

-701 LAAMGGLTP
+701 LAAIGGLTP

-733 WRFRVSGGA
+733 WRFRFGEVR

>member
-1 MTSLEAAA
+1 MTALEVSASAE
-9 PAQTSVQSPRAA
+9 PRQ
-21 DRHVTIGVTGMTC
+21 HFTIGVTGMTC
-34 AACVGRIERVLKRVP
+34 AACAGRIERVLRRVP
-49 GVAAATVNLATEIA
+49 GIAAANVNLATEIA
-63 WIEGDARVTP
+63 QVDGDGRVTP
-73 AAIEAAIAKAGYGTR
+73 AVIEAAIAKAGYGTR
-88 PVDHGGVPEDQGKLR
+88 PIDHTGVPEDHAKLR
-103 RELAW
+103 NELIS
-108 ILAGVALTTP
+108 ILLGAILTLP
-118 LIVPM
+118 LIAPM
-123 LGALLDRHV
+123 LGAIFDRHV
-132 MLSAWW
+132 MLPIWW

-179 AFGLSLHL
+179 AFGLSLYL
-187 MTTGTVHLYFE
+187 MLGGEIHLYFE
-198 TAAVIIVL
+198 SAAVIIVL

-226 ALESLRPTE
+226 ALESLRPSE
-235 ALVRRDGQD
+235 ALVRRDGRD
-244 VVVAV
+244 ETVPVAE
-249 NALRLNELLVV
+249 LRLGDLLVV

-269 GVVAEG
+269 GLVVEG

-288 KPVDVEL
+288 RPVEVEAG
-295 DDHVIGGAVNG
+295 DHVIGGAVNG

-342 LVDKISAVFVPVVL
+342 LVDQISAVFVPIVL
-356 VIAAMT
+356 VIAIVT
-362 VAGWVIA
+362 VAGWLIA

-431 DKTGTLTVGKPHLT
+431 DKTGTLTIGKPKLT
-445 DIVTTEGLPR
+445 EIVTAPDLPR
-455 DRLLALA
+455 DRALALA

-477 TEAAAHVTPLTMSDL
+477 VEAAAGLAPPPVSEL
-492 RTLPGRGVAGCADG
+492 RTLPGRGVAGRAEG
-506 RSLLLGNGRLMQEQG
+506 RAVLLGNGRLMQEQG
-521 IDLAALSAAATRLQ
+521 IDVSALSVAAEALQ
-535 AQGYSVS
+535 AKGNSVS
-542 YLADVDAKRALA
+542 YLADADVKRVLA
-554 ALAFGDAP
+554 VLAFGDAP
-562 KASVKQALAA
+562 KPNVRQALAA
-572 LHKLGVRTLMLT
+572 LRALGVRTLMLT
-584 GDNVAAARHLAA
+584 GDNAAAAHHLAQA
-596 EIGIDDVRAELL
+596 IGLDDARAELL

-615 VTELK
+615 IAELK
-620 SKGETV
+620 GKGEIV
-626 AMVGDGVNDA
+626 AMVGDGINDA

-653 VAIETAGVALMRG
+653 VAIETAGIALMRG

-733 WRFRVSGGA
+733 WRLRFSGDAR

>member
-1 MTSLEAAA
+1 
-9 PAQTSVQSPRAA
+9 
-21 DRHVTIGVTGMTC
+21 
-34 AACVGRIERVLKRVP
+34 
-49 GVAAATVNLATEIA
+49 
-63 WIEGDARVTP
+63 
-73 AAIEAAIAKAGYGTR
+73 
-88 PVDHGGVPEDQGKLR
+88 
-103 RELAW
+103 
-108 ILAGVALTTP
+108 
-118 LIVPM
+118 
-123 LGALLDRHV
+123 
-132 MLSAWW
+132 
-138 QLALA
+138 
-143 APVQF
+143 
-148 WLGAPF
+148 
-154 YRGAWKALRGGT
+154 
-166 ANMDVLVA
+166 
-174 LGTSA
+174 
-179 AFGLSLHL
+179 
-187 MTTGTVHLYFE
+187 
-198 TAAVIIVL
+198 VIIVL

-235 ALVRRDGQD
+235 ALVRRDGRD
-244 VVVAV
+244 VTVPVAT
-249 NALRLNELLVV
+249 LRLGDLLVV
-260 KPGGRIAAD
+260 KPGTRIAAD

-275 RSAVDQ
+275 RSSVDQ

-288 KPVDVEL
+288 KPVAVEAE
-295 DDHVIGGAVNG
+295 DHVIGGAVNG
-306 DGLLLVRVTAI
+306 EGLLLVRVTAI

-356 VIAAMT
+356 AVAAVT

-400 MVGTGVGAKNGILI
+400 MVGTGVGAKHGILI

-431 DKTGTLTVGKPHLT
+431 DKTGTLTVGKPRLT
-445 DIVTTEGLPR
+445 EIVAASGLPR
-455 DRLLALA
+455 ERALALA

-477 TEAAAHVTPLTMSDL
+477 LEAAAHLTPPAVSDL
-492 RTLPGRGVAGCADG
+492 RTLPGRGVSGRADG
-506 RSLLLGNGRLMQEQG
+506 RSLLLGNARLMHERG
-521 IDLAALSAAATRLQ
+521 IDVAALRAAAQALQ
-535 AQGYSVS
+535 DKGHSIS
-542 YLADVDAKRALA
+542 YLADADAKDALA
-554 ALAFGDAP
+554 VLGFGDTP
-562 KASVKQALAA
+562 KPSVRQALAA
-572 LHKLGVRTLMLT
+572 LRARGVRSLMLT
-584 GDNVAAARHLAA
+584 GDNEAAARHLAK
-596 EIGIDDVRAELL
+596 EIGLDDVRAELL
-608 PADKVGA
+608 PADKVA
-615 VTELK
+615 AIAALK
-620 SKGETV
+620 SKGEIV
-626 AMVGDGVNDA
+626 AMVGDGINDA

-666 DPLLAPAAID
+666 DPLLAPAALD

-733 WRFRVSGGA
+733 WRFRRSGDEQW

>member
-1 MTSLEAAA
+1 MTSLEA
-9 PAQTSVQSPRAA
+9 SVPGGSG
-21 DRHVTIGVTGMTC
+21 RHFTVGVTGMTC
-34 AACVGRIERVLKRVP
+34 AACAARIEKVLRRVP
-49 GVAAATVNLATEIA
+49 GVAAANVNLATEIA
-63 WIEGDARVTP
+63 QVDGDARVTD

-88 PVDHGGVPEDQGKLR
+88 PADHGGAPEDQDKLK
-103 RELAW
+103 RELVA
-108 ILAGVALTTP
+108 ILVGAVLTLPLIAPMAVDLAGGHL
-118 LIVPM
+118 
-123 LGALLDRHV
+123 

-143 APVQF
+143 TPIQF

-154 YRGAWKALRGGT
+154 YHGAWKALRGGT

-174 LGTSA
+174 LGTGA
-179 AFGLSLHL
+179 AFGLSLYL
-187 MTTGTVHLYFE
+187 MAMGEIHLYFE
-198 TAAVIIVL
+198 SAAVIIVL

-226 ALESLRPTE
+226 ALESLRPSE
-235 ALVRRDGQD
+235 ALVRRDGTD
-244 VVVAV
+244 VMVPVA
-249 NALRLNELLVV
+249 ALKVGDLLVV
-260 KPGGRIAAD
+260 KPGARIAAD
-269 GVVAEG
+269 GVVVEG
-275 RSAVDQ
+275 RSSLDQ

-288 KPVDVEL
+288 RLVDVEAE
-295 DDHVIGGAVNG
+295 DHVIGGAVNG
-306 DGLLLVRVTAI
+306 DGLLLVRVTAT

-342 LVDKISAVFVPVVL
+342 LVDRISAVFVPVVL
-356 VIAAMT
+356 VIAALT
-362 VAGWVIA
+362 VAGWLVA

-381 AVLVI
+381 AVVVI

-420 ETAGATTIMAF
+420 ETAGATTVMAF
-431 DKTGTLTVGKPHLT
+431 DKTGTLTVGKPKLAE
-445 DIVTTEGLPR
+445 IVTAQELPR
-455 DRLLALA
+455 DRVLAMA
-462 AGLQQGANHPLAHAV
+462 AALQQGANHPLAHAV
-477 TEAAAHVTPLTMSDL
+477 IEAASHLTAPTASDL
-492 RTLPGRGVAGCADG
+492 RTLPGRGVSGRVDG
-506 RSLLLGNGRLMQEQG
+506 RALVLGNGRLMQEES
-521 IDLAALSAAATRLQ
+521 IDVAALSAAAQALQ
-535 AQGYSVS
+535 EKGNSVS
-542 YLADVDAKRALA
+542 YLADPEARRALA
-554 ALAFGDAP
+554 VLAFGDTP
-562 KASVKQALAA
+562 KPTVRQALAA
-572 LHKLGVRTLMLT
+572 LRALGVRTLMLT
-584 GDNVAAARHLAA
+584 GDNEAAARHLAA
-596 EIGIDDVRAELL
+596 EIGLDDVRAELL

-615 VTELK
+615 VAALK

-626 AMVGDGVNDA
+626 AMVGDGINDA

-676 LARATRRKIVQN
+676 LARATKRKIVQN

-733 WRFRVSGGA
+733 WRFRSGEMR

>member
-1 MTSLEAAA
+1 MTSLEASVPAA
-9 PAQTSVQSPRAA
+9 SG
-21 DRHVTIGVTGMTC
+21 RHFTVGVTGMTC
-34 AACVGRIERVLKRVP
+34 AACAARIEKVLRRVP
-49 GVAAATVNLATEIA
+49 GVAAANVNLATEIA
-63 WIEGDARVTP
+63 QVDGDARVTD

-88 PVDHGGVPEDQGKLR
+88 PADHGGAPEDQDKLK
-103 RELAW
+103 RELVA
-108 ILAGVALTTP
+108 ILVGAVLTLPLIAPMAVDLAGGHL
-118 LIVPM
+118 
-123 LGALLDRHV
+123 

-143 APVQF
+143 TPIQF

-154 YRGAWKALRGGT
+154 YHGAWKALRGGT

-174 LGTSA
+174 LGTGA
-179 AFGLSLHL
+179 AFGLSLYL
-187 MTTGTVHLYFE
+187 MAMGEIHLYFE
-198 TAAVIIVL
+198 SAAVIIVL

-226 ALESLRPTE
+226 ALESLRPSE
-235 ALVRRDGQD
+235 ALVRRDGTD
-244 VVVAV
+244 VTVPVA
-249 NALRLNELLVV
+249 ALKVGDLLVV
-260 KPGGRIAAD
+260 KPGARIAAD
-269 GVVAEG
+269 GVVVEG
-275 RSAVDQ
+275 RSSLDQ

-288 KPVDVEL
+288 RLVDVEAE
-295 DDHVIGGAVNG
+295 DHVIGGAVNG
-306 DGLLLVRVTAI
+306 DGLLLVRVTAT

-342 LVDKISAVFVPVVL
+342 LVDRISAVFVPVVL
-356 VIAAMT
+356 VIAALT
-362 VAGWVIA
+362 VAGWLVS

-381 AVLVI
+381 AVVVI

-420 ETAGATTIMAF
+420 ETAGATTVMAF
-431 DKTGTLTVGKPHLT
+431 DKTGTLTVGKPKLAE
-445 DIVTTEGLPR
+445 IVTAQELPR
-455 DRLLALA
+455 DRVLAMA
-462 AGLQQGANHPLAHAV
+462 AALQQGASHPLAHAMI
-477 TEAAAHVTPLTMSDL
+477 EAASHLTAPTASDL
-492 RTLPGRGVAGCADG
+492 RTLPGRGVSGRVDG
-506 RSLLLGNGRLMQEQG
+506 RALVLGNGRLMQEES
-521 IDLAALSAAATRLQ
+521 IDVAALSAAAQALQ
-535 AQGYSVS
+535 EKGNSVS
-542 YLADVDAKRALA
+542 YLADPEARRALA
-554 ALAFGDAP
+554 VLAFGDTP
-562 KASVKQALAA
+562 KPTVRQALAA
-572 LHKLGVRTLMLT
+572 LRALGVRTLMLT
-584 GDNVAAARHLAA
+584 GDNEAAARHLAA
-596 EIGIDDVRAELL
+596 EIGLDDVRAELL

-615 VTELK
+615 VAALK

-626 AMVGDGVNDA
+626 AMVGDGINDA

-676 LARATRRKIVQN
+676 LARATKRKIVQN

-733 WRFRVSGGA
+733 WRFRSGEMR

>member
-1 MTSLEAAA
+1 MTALEATA
-9 PAQTSVQSPRAA
+9 PAEA
-21 DRHVTIGVTGMTC
+21 DRHFTVGVTGMTC
-34 AACVGRIERVLKRVP
+34 AACASRIEKVLERVP
-49 GVAAATVNLATEIA
+49 GIAAANVNLATEIA
-63 WIEGDARVTP
+63 RVDGDERVTP

-88 PVDHGGVPEDQGKLR
+88 PVDHSGAPEDQTRLR
-103 RELAW
+103 RELLS
-108 ILAGVALTTP
+108 ILVGAVLTLP
-118 LIVPM
+118 LIAPM
-123 LGALLDRHV
+123 VSAAFDRHV
-132 MLSAWW
+132 MLPALW
-138 QLALA
+138 QVALA
-143 APVQF
+143 IPVQF

-154 YRGAWKALRGGT
+154 YQGAWKALRGGT

-179 AFGLSLHL
+179 AFGLSLYL
-187 MTTGTVHLYFE
+187 MMGGEIHLYFE
-198 TAAVIIVL
+198 SGAVIIVL

-235 ALVRRDGQD
+235 ALVRRDGGD
-244 VVVAV
+244 ITVPIA
-249 NALRLNELLVV
+249 ALRMGDLLVA
-260 KPGGRIAAD
+260 KPGDRIAAD

-288 KPVDVEL
+288 RPVEMEEG
-295 DDHVIGGAVNG
+295 DHVIGGAVNG
-306 DGLLLVRVTAI
+306 DGLLLVRVTSI

-342 LVDKISAVFVPVVL
+342 LVDQISAVFVPVVL
-356 VIAAMT
+356 VIAAVT
-362 VAGWVIA
+362 VAGWLIA

-400 MVGTGVGAKNGILI
+400 MVGTGVGAKHGILI

-431 DKTGTLTVGKPHLT
+431 DKTGTLTIGKPKLVEIAPAPGVAE
-445 DIVTTEGLPR
+445 DAL
-455 DRLLALA
+455 LLAA
-462 AGLQQGANHPLAHAV
+462 ALQQGANHPLAHAIE
-477 TEAAAHVTPLTMSDL
+477 EAAAGRSLRLAADL
-492 RTLPGRGVAGCADG
+492 KTLPGRGVAGTIG
-506 RSLLLGNGRLMQEQG
+506 GKRLLLGNARLMQEGG
-521 IDLAALSAAATRLQ
+521 IDVSMLAAAAQRLYDI
-535 AQGYSVS
+535 GNSVS
-542 YLADVDAKRALA
+542 YLADAEAKRALA
-554 ALAFGDAP
+554 LLAFGDTP
-562 KASVKQALAA
+562 KPNVKSALAA
-572 LHKLGVRTLMLT
+572 LRALGVRTLMLT
-584 GDNVAAARHLAA
+584 GDNEAAARYLAR
-596 EIGIDDVRAELL
+596 EIGLDDVRAELL
-608 PADKVGA
+608 PAGKVQA
-615 VTELK
+615 VTDLRA
-620 SKGETV
+620 KGEIV
-626 AMVGDGVNDA
+626 AMVGDGINDA

-653 VAIETAGVALMRG
+653 VAIETAGIALMRG

-676 LARATRRKIVQN
+676 LARATKRKIVQN

-733 WRFRVSGGA
+733 WRFRFEGDAR